1 MMPTYV
7 RTQLAFYCSVL
18 GPRLWTAIISYQGQF
33 FFFFFPLQIFSEL
46 YVANGTFSLTTKV
59 KDQVYITAN
68 WEYNFRTAIL
78 KLLVLENWPPN
89 KELYIY
95 FMCTLQIFV
104 LATVYH
110 LPLFFMITKN
120 VLRLSNIVSS
130 FSLQS

>member
-1 MMPTYV
+1 MTAHNDAYICENIACFLLLSSGSQTMDCYH
-7 RTQLAFYCSVL
+7 QLL
-18 GPRLWTAIISYQGQF
+18 GAV

-95 FMCTLQIFV
+95 FMCTL
-104 LATVYH
+104 
-110 LPLFFMITKN
+110 
-120 VLRLSNIVSS
+120 
-130 FSLQS
+130 